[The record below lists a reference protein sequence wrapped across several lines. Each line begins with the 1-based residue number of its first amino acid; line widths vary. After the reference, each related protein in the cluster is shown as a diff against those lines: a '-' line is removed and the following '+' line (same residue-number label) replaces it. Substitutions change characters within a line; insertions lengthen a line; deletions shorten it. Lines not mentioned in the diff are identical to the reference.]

1 VIYIAVLF
9 FSCLSNGYVG
19 AQYER
24 PFYAK
29 IGIGWFAYQ
38 RGYIANVELT
48 RGAVHRSP
56 ESLQPVGLSAL
67 GLFKRLH
74 LKAAASM
81 PTNAP
86 TNAVSLE
93 TSPTTNHYRT
103 ATLSSRSF

>member
-9 FSCLSNGYVG
+9 FSSPSNGYVG

-38 RGYIANVELT
+38 RGYVANVELT

-67 GLFKRLH
+67 WAS
-74 LKAAASM
+74 LKDCTLRRRRRC
-81 PTNAP
+81 PQT
-86 TNAVSLE
+86 
-93 TSPTTNHYRT
+93 RRQ
-103 ATLSSRSF
+103 TLSH